1 MVLCCIASYCALDC
15 CFYAWV
21 MFRLLWIL
29 LICLFSVML
38 CVYVDGGW
46 VVWFG
51 LALFS
56 LLVIWCWFMLLI
68 VVCVGLLIYFS
79 VVC

>member
-38 CVYVDGGW
+38 CVYVGGGW
-46 VVWFG
+46 VVWFDVVFVAG
-51 LALFS
+51 D
-56 LLVIWCWFMLLI
+56 LV
-68 VVCVGLLIYFS
+68 LIYG
-79 VVC
+79 CLL

>member
-1 MVLCCIASYCALDC
+1 
-15 CFYAWV
+15 

-38 CVYVDGGW
+38 CVYVGGGW

-51 LALFS
+51 LTLFS
-56 LLVIWCWFMLLI
+56 LLVIWCWFMVAYCSLRWFVDLLFCCMLI
-68 VVCVGLLIYFS
+68 VLFCCVAYLC
-79 VVC
+79 V